1 MSDDECQTTNET
13 VGTTNENEHDSQYIH
28 PTEVQT
34 TNHIENIYEND
45 DWEEGEIR
53 EGQQTVTEPTS
64 KPTTMAAVTAATTTV
79 TAVTATKPD
88 ETKTQ
93 TSDIRK
99 VVLKKNR
106 GSWKQ

>member
-1 MSDDECQTTNET
+1 
-13 VGTTNENEHDSQYIH
+13 
-28 PTEVQT
+28 VQT

-53 EGQQTVTEPTS
+53 EGQQTVTETTS
-64 KPTTMAAVTAATTTV
+64 KPTTMAAVTTAE

-88 ETKTQ
+88 EMKTQ

-99 VVLKKNR
+99 VVLKRNR